1 MVRHYAASIL
11 LVCILCLIHFPGSQ
25 NFTIESGDRDDHYGG
40 LRDGFLF
47 GHFAFPEA
55 TSNYTTLASIE
66 SVVFNCLDKGSA
78 QYAMLKFFSV
88 LNLNL
93 VDVAAL
99 TPAFPRDEQIS
110 HILNGCT
117 PLGKT
122 FGNGMK
128 ELLYHV
134 ALAVWPWNYY
144 VLKNY
149 GFDLEWHGY
158 VSVARALYRGC
169 LDLQPFERGCAL
181 HGAFSAPPLLRSER
195 LVYDIYLRV
204 LAEAHAILQTN
215 YGRIVT
221 VKYGNNGGTGGGG
234 NGITG
239 SDIGDTG
246 PGQGRGPGSRGG
258 EVYEAMLW
266 VPHGNDLER
275 DPQYNLRE
283 LQLHYQYMGL
293 LPGILAEAYSLC
305 LVHLYPSL
313 AKYIPPPIPP
323 PPLPIATTDSK
334 RTEADPTLSDDDG
347 VNSAGGISTK
357 TRASTRAS
365 TRART
370 RTRVR
375 TKKVRLGVVSEHE
388 GNSSPG
394 LCVTRIFDHLMTTQP
409 LHHHHNNN
417 NNHNVVISDSDA
429 AVIDRVGDG
438 NVDDGNDANN
448 HYDDDDGD
456 DRTLVVLELVF
467 FCRENPVT
475 VFSEVLQRVAD
486 KVVIIDHMDLDGTRN
501 MIASE
506 RLDVLLYLALPTE
519 KFTVFLSAARLA
531 PVQVRSLRGGRLSY
545 RVVHPSSL

>member
-1 MVRHYAASIL
+1 MVRHYAVSVL

-25 NFTIESGDRDDHYGG
+25 NFTIERSDRDDHYGG
-40 LRDGFLF
+40 LHDGFLF

-55 TSNYTTLASIE
+55 TSNYTTLAAIE

-221 VKYGNNGGTGGGG
+221 VKYGNNGGTDGGG
-234 NGITG
+234 NGTTG

-246 PGQGRGPGSRGG
+246 PGTGQGPGSGGG

-323 PPLPIATTDSK
+323 TPPPLPTATTDSK
-334 RTEADPTLSDDDG
+334 RTEADPLLSDDDG
-347 VNSAGGISTK
+347 VNPAGGTSTK
-357 TRASTRAS
+357 TSTRTG
-365 TRART
+365 TRAMT

-409 LHHHHNNN
+409 SHHHNNN
-417 NNHNVVISDSDA
+417 NDNVVISDSDA
-429 AVIDRVGDG
+429 AVSDAAVNDRVG
-438 NVDDGNDANN
+438 VGNDAVAGDGNIDAN
-448 HYDDDDGD
+448 SHYDDDK
-456 DRTLVVLELVF
+456 TLVVLELVF

-486 KVVIIDHMDLDGTRN
+486 KVVFIDYMD
-501 MIASE
+501 SP
-506 RLDVLLYLALPTE
+506 LLPLLSLPPPLPS
-519 KFTVFLSAARLA
+519 FPRSQPFPA
-531 PVQVRSLRGGRLSY
+531 PTI
-545 RVVHPSSL
+545 